1 MDEPILAVEYAP
13 EGGFTAR
20 ARGASIFTEADD
32 ASSLRERAPDAV
44 RRHFDEGS
52 GPKAIRP
59 RFASPS
65 GLARAEKGDPWLT

>member
-1 MDEPILAVEYAP
+1 MTEMIFIVEETP
-13 EGGFTAR
+13 KGGFTAR

-32 ASSLRERAPDAV
+32 TSSLRERARDAV